1 LISLKA
7 TIDENIMNRLCNLY
21 MRQVMERQRIKR
33 ILVPLDG
40 SKNSLK
46 GLATA
51 VHLASEHEA
60 SLFVIHVIHTVSQ
73 KARDKQKLGEEE
85 VPPSFILQ
93 AKKLAMKNKIPFFS
107 RILTG
112 DPGHTIIEYAHTHGI
127 DLIVIGARGLSTF
140 KKIFLGSV
148 SSYVLHKSK
157 VAVMLVK

>member
-1 LISLKA
+1 
-7 TIDENIMNRLCNLY
+7 
-21 MRQVMERQRIKR
+21 METQRIRK

-46 GLATA
+46 SLETA
-51 VHLASEHEA
+51 AHLASEHEA
-60 SLFVIHVIHTVSQ
+60 SLVVIHVIHTLSQ
-73 KARDKQKLGEEE
+73 RSLVQQKLGEEE
-85 VPPSFILQ
+85 VPPSFIMD
-93 AKKLAMKNKIPFFS
+93 AKKLAMKNRIPFFS

-112 DPGHTIIEYAHTHGI
+112 DPGHVIIEYANTHGI

-157 VAVMLVK
+157 VAVMLIK